1 MINIIHLTVKKI
13 YLVRYVL
20 CTFTFKKKEVNLSE
34 YRIIIQIEKKVEENS
49 LNSFLY
55 IVQIT
60 PKYWVPGIVL

>member
-1 MINIIHLTVKKI
+1 MSSVPL
-13 YLVRYVL
+13 LS
-20 CTFTFKKKEVNLSE
+20 KKEVNLSE

-60 PKYWVPGIVL
+60 QKYWVPGIVL